1 MIMMQP
7 LLIYMALTLALAA
20 ARVAAEP
27 GKGEPYSVLLRRI
40 WL

>member
-7 LLIYMALTLALAA
+7 LLMCMVLTLALAA

-27 GKGEPYSVLLRRI
+27 GRRESHSVMLRGK